1 MKASPGKPSW
11 YIVAKNDRAVQPELQ
26 RFVVKRMGASTTEV
40 ESSHVPM
47 LSNPGLVIDII
58 LAAAKTVTSSRRRI
72 A

>member
-1 MKASPGKPSW
+1 
-11 YIVAKNDRAVQPELQ
+11 VE
-26 RFVVKRMGASTTEV
+26 RMGASTPEV

-58 LAAAKTVTSSRRRI
+58 LAAAKAVTSSRRRI

>member
-1 MKASPGKPSW
+1 
-11 YIVAKNDRAVQPELQ
+11 VAKNDRAVQPELQ

-58 LAAAKTVTSSRRRI
+58 LAAAKAVTSSRRRI

>member
-1 MKASPGKPSW
+1 
-11 YIVAKNDRAVQPELQ
+11 VAKNDRAVQPELQ
-26 RFVVKRMGASTTEV
+26 RFVVERMGASTPEV

-58 LAAAKTVTSSRRRI
+58 LAAAKAVTSSRRI